1 MCGSSRA
8 RLRTALNDG
17 DSGSRPSP
25 PRPRPRRC
33 LHNLLAGEC
42 TIPSNLDHF
51 PGRQTR
57 QMTDGVNGVTVFW
70 YIMVVMEGE
79 VNPSGV
85 EVAAASR
92 PFSGPS
98 FSRVA
103 PGACSWERRPSP
115 CPPARSHLSP
125 RKIPSFPSKMS
136 ASDVGPAGWA
146 PLGRGGGGGRVPGD
160 AGGVMPEPTGGLGA
174 SSDAG
179 SRRGSLLGGG
189 GGGCELSSA
198 SPASVSLALIPP
210 SAAIL
215 DGERGWC
222 VSRPARSGFEFLL
235 FLLCR
240 FSG

>member
-1 MCGSSRA
+1 MRFA
-8 RLRTALNDG
+8 RVVRFLASETANCAERRGLWVAPFAT
-17 DSGSRPSP
+17 PSP
-25 PRPRPRRC
+25 S
-33 LHNLLAGEC
+33 
-42 TIPSNLDHF
+42 PSLF
-51 PGRQTR
+51 TQFVGGRVYDSEQF
-57 QMTDGVNGVTVFW
+57 G
-70 YIMVVMEGE
+70 
-79 VNPSGV
+79 
-85 EVAAASR
+85 
-92 PFSGPS
+92 S
-98 FSRVA
+98 FSRKTDQTDDRWSEWCYSVLVHHGGHGGRGQSFGGGGGGGLPSLFGSFFFPRSPWSLFLGA
-103 PGACSWERRPSP
+103 PPFALP
-115 CPPARSHLSP
+115 P

-146 PLGRGGGGGRVPGD
+146 PLGPGGGGGRVPGD

>member
-125 RKIPSFPSKMS
+125 PRCPPATSGRRAGRPSAEEAAAAAFREM
-136 ASDVGPAGWA
+136 
-146 PLGRGGGGGRVPGD
+146 R
-160 AGGVMPEPTGGLGA
+160 GGVMPEPTGGLGA

>member
-1 MCGSSRA
+1 VLCGSSRA
-8 RLRTALNDG
+8 RLRTALDDG

-25 PRPRPRRC
+25 PRPRPC
-33 LHNLLAGEC
+33 GSVGD
-42 TIPSNLDHF
+42 TICWRESVRFRLNFDHF
-51 PGRQTR
+51 PGKTDQTDDR
-57 QMTDGVNGVTVFW
+57 WSEWCYSVLVHHGGHGGRGQSFGG
-70 YIMVVMEGE
+70 GGGGGL
-79 VNPSGV
+79 PSLFGSFFFPRSPWSLFLG
-85 EVAAASR
+85 AP
-92 PFSGPS
+92 PFALP
-98 FSRVA
+98 
-103 PGACSWERRPSP
+103 
-115 CPPARSHLSP
+115 P

-222 VSRPARSGFEFLL
+222 VSRPARSGFGFLL
-235 FLLCR
+235 FFLLCR

>member
-1 MCGSSRA
+1 
-8 RLRTALNDG
+8 
-17 DSGSRPSP
+17 
-25 PRPRPRRC
+25 
-33 LHNLLAGEC
+33 
-42 TIPSNLDHF
+42 
-51 PGRQTR
+51 
-57 QMTDGVNGVTVFW
+57 MTDLTDGLIGVTSVLVHHGGHGGRGQSF
-70 YIMVVMEGE
+70 GGGGGGGL
-79 VNPSGV
+79 PSLFGSFFFPRSPWSLFLG
-85 EVAAASR
+85 AP
-92 PFSGPS
+92 PFALP
-98 FSRVA
+98 
-103 PGACSWERRPSP
+103 
-115 CPPARSHLSP
+115 P